1 MISALTNLLTLAGKN
16 NVKIEDGFRLREVG
30 LTRMT
35 RGRDLDPVP
44 ELKTA
49 VCEAYVDLGRDQF
62 GEALSKVSVVKVT

>member
-1 MISALTNLLTLAGKN
+1 
-16 NVKIEDGFRLREVG
+16 
-30 LTRMT
+30 MT

-62 GEALSKVSVVKVT
+62 GEALSKVSGVKIM